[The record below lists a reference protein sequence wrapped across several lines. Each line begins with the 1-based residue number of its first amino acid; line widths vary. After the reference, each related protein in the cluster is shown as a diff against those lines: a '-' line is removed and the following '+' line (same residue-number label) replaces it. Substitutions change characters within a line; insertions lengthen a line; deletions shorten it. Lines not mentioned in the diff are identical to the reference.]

1 MRAKTMNGLKW
12 NMCALIMGLIF
23 TFPTYSQIPKPI
35 SVQLGGGVG
44 YVLPG
49 SDYGGTTMDFYS
61 GTKYGLSSGLNI
73 QGKARFALIGV
84 NLVGELNY
92 SSLSNNGYSE
102 PGQGNVELSQKIL
115 SLRVGPEF
123 KLDLPALPFTP
134 YVGANIALNRFS
146 GDFTFQGVARVSS
159 ADYSMQSAT
168 RFGFGISGGALFK
181 MSSFILDI
189 GIEYNLL
196 NVFGKSWQDANPT
209 IDQRLDSYLS
219 LNDDMDPAYSTGN
232 NTHIVGSSRTINS
245 FAITATAMFGL

>member
-1 MRAKTMNGLKW
+1 MNRCKR
-12 NMCALIMGLIF
+12 IMYISIVGFIF
-23 TFPTYSQIPKPI
+23 TIPVYSQIPRPVSI
-35 SVQLGGGVG
+35 ELGGGIG

-49 SDYGGTTMDFYS
+49 GDYGGTTMDFYS
-61 GTKYGLSSGLNI
+61 GSKYGLSSGLNI
-73 QGKARFALIGV
+73 QGKARFALVGI

-102 PGQGNVELSQKIL
+102 PGQGNVEVSQKIL
-115 SLRVGPEF
+115 SFRVGPEF
-123 KLDLPALPFTP
+123 KLNLPALPFTP

-146 GDFTFQGVARVSS
+146 GNFTFQGVARVPA
-159 ADYSMQSAT
+159 ADFSMQSAT
-168 RFGFGISGGALFK
+168 RIGFGISGGALFR
-181 MSSFILDI
+181 MSSFTLDI

-196 NVFGKSWQDANPT
+196 NVFGKSWEDVNPT

-219 LNDDMDPAYSTGN
+219 LNDNMDPAYTAGN